1 MLVYS
6 HNEMH
11 IICHIKKVYNAP
23 SPIGGA
29 SQSIV
34 YNDDNVFDLAFDV
47 KIRNVRERCM
57 FNARCL
63 F

>member
-1 MLVYS
+1 MSY
-6 HNEMH
+6 
-11 IICHIKKVYNAP
+11 IKKQTTNSP

-34 YNDDNVFDLAFDV
+34 YNDDNVFDLALDV
-47 KIRNVRERCM
+47 KIRKVRERCM
-57 FNARCL
+57 FKARCL

>member
-1 MLVYS
+1 VHYL
-6 HNEMH
+6 
-11 IICHIKKVYNAP
+11 CHIEKQTTNSP

-47 KIRNVRERCM
+47 KIRKVRERCM